1 MEKESTTLKYYFLQ
15 KSTTSNGFYRSF
27 AALDDNS
34 IVKVLFGAIFEQL
47 ILDKSE
53 SDLDFFL
60 NYIMVLRT
68 RFTEKKYY
76 DLEVIGT
83 EAFHK

>member
-1 MEKESTTLKYYFLQ
+1 MQKTSAEVKYYFLQ
-15 KSTTSNGFYRSF
+15 RRASGGGFLRCF
-27 AALDDNS
+27 AALDDNAV
-34 IVKVLFGAIFEQL
+34 VKVLFGAIFEQL

-60 NYIMVLRT
+60 NYILVLRT